1 MASVND
7 QVKGNH
13 FDKFCKKSILV
24 DRSGNAYGLS
34 NLGLPGNV
42 FSTTVTFDGNT
53 GTGGVGD
60 YDGSGNPVTL
70 ANVTGLIGANVIGL
84 CIGTVTGTGA
94 SVRVGV
100 TSDNDAFI
108 GSTGAETIDPDEF
121 WTVSSQT
128 KVLGST
134 ALVGVTKI
142 IHEDIELKAS
152 VANVSSGSIKFFI
165 FWEPLSADAKV
176 ER

>member
-142 IHEDIELKAS
+142 IHEDITLTAAA
-152 VANVSSGSIKFFI
+152 ANVSGGSIKFFI
-165 FWEPLSADAKV
+165 FWEPLSDDATV
-176 ER
+176 TR

>member
-24 DRSGNAYGLS
+24 NRGGDAYGLS

-42 FSTTVTFDGNT
+42 FSTTITFDGNT

-70 ANVTGLIGANVIGL
+70 CNVTGVIGANVLGL
-84 CIGTVTGTGA
+84 CIGTVMGTTA
-94 SVRVGV
+94 ALRVGV
-100 TSDNDAFI
+100 TSSAGTFI
-108 GSTGAETIDPDEF
+108 ASTGAETIDPGEF
-121 WTVSSQT
+121 WAFNGQT
-128 KVLGST
+128 AVLGST
-134 ALVGVTKI
+134 ALLGVTKVIHNDI
-142 IHEDIELKAS
+142 ILTNS
-152 VANVSSGSIKFFI
+152 VANISSGSIKFFV
-165 FWEPLSADAKV
+165 FWEPLSDDATV